1 MSLLVVFPKERYS
14 TLLDP
19 YILSNLSKVFE
30 RIMYDQI
37 SIYFD
42 DILSK
47 YQCGFRKG
55 FGTQQCLV
63 AMTEKWRKYLDK
75 GGSCGALLTD
85 LSKAFDCLVPELLV
99 AKLHAYGFDSE
110 SLTFIYS
117 YLSNRKQRVKI
128 KEEHSDW
135 LNIVH
140 GVPQGSI
147 LGPLCFNIYTI
158 DMFFIVSEIDIASFA
173 DDNTPYIGCTDTVS
187 VINKLETVSTN
198 IFKWYEQNAM
208 KVNAEKCHVLLTDA
222 KSHTAK
228 IGSVVIKTTNTE
240 KLLGV
245 TIDGKL
251 SFQEHINGMC
261 TKASQKLNA
270 LSRLSSYMSLEKRRV
285 IMKAFVTSHF
295 AYCPLVWM
303 LHNRTL
309 NNKINRIHERA
320 LRVVYQNK
328 TLTFDEL
335 LLKDNSIR
343 VHHKNLQI
351 LATEIFKV
359 RNELSLKIMEEIFE
373 MRTLDYNLRNDTIF
387 RNKNFKTVRYGQ
399 ESLSYLG

>member
-1 MSLLVVFPKERYS
+1 
-14 TLLDP
+14 
-19 YILSNLSKVFE
+19 
-30 RIMYDQI
+30 
-37 SIYFD
+37 
-42 DILSK
+42 
-47 YQCGFRKG
+47 
-55 FGTQQCLV
+55 
-63 AMTEKWRKYLDK
+63 
-75 GGSCGALLTD
+75 
-85 LSKAFDCLVPELLV
+85 
-99 AKLHAYGFDSE
+99 
-110 SLTFIYS
+110 
-117 YLSNRKQRVKI
+117 
-128 KEEHSDW
+128 
-135 LNIVH
+135 
-140 GVPQGSI
+140 
-147 LGPLCFNIYTI
+147 
-158 DMFFIVSEIDIASFA
+158 MFFIVSEIDIASFA

-208 KVNAEKCHVLLTDA
+208 KVNAEKCLVLLTDA
-222 KSHTAK
+222 KSHKAK

-309 NNKINRIHERA
+309 NNRINRIHERA

-335 LLKDNSIR
+335 C
-343 VHHKNLQI
+343 
-351 LATEIFKV
+351 
-359 RNELSLKIMEEIFE
+359 
-373 MRTLDYNLRNDTIF
+373 
-387 RNKNFKTVRYGQ
+387 
-399 ESLSYLG
+399 